1 MKTPEPDDET
11 ILYGETAAERMV
23 ETWDDIGQGKVGA
36 EVIGPWLIIDR
47 ANGKYRAF
55 ISLVDDTMVLI
66 LNPDATTRH
75 IPKAYRPDEDAG
87 NTTMGLLGSAFEN
100 GGGGMYPTDDGKRFQ
115 IGFRDDEGRKYLN
128 IGTTTD
134 RVWVSDA

>member
-1 MKTPEPDDET
+1 MKTPDPDDET

-36 EVIGPWLIIDR
+36 EVTGPWLIIDR
-47 ANGKYRAF
+47 DNGKYRAF

-75 IPKAYRPDEDAG
+75 VPKEYRPDEDVPDS
-87 NTTMGLLGSAFEN
+87 TMELLGRAFEN
-100 GGGGMYPTDDGKRFQ
+100 GGGGMYPTDEGKRFQ
-115 IGFRDDEGRKYLN
+115 IGFKEDGERKYLN
-128 IGTTTD
+128 IGTYTD
-134 RVWVSDA
+134 RRWVADA

>member
-1 MKTPEPDDET
+1 MKTPDPDDET

-36 EVIGPWLIIDR
+36 EVTGPWLIIDR
-47 ANGKYRAF
+47 DNGKYRAF

-75 IPKAYRPDEDAG
+75 VPKEYGE
-87 NTTMGLLGSAFEN
+87 
-100 GGGGMYPTDDGKRFQ
+100 
-115 IGFRDDEGRKYLN
+115 RKYLN
-128 IGTTTD
+128 IGTYTD
-134 RVWVSDA
+134 RRWVADA